1 MTQENLP
8 GGWVGT
14 KINHICEIIG
24 GGTPSRKN
32 PEYFNG
38 DTVWLTPTEIPKNSV
53 VKISD
58 SREKITERG
67 LQKSSA
73 KIIPKNSVLLT
84 SRASIG
90 YVAIAGTDLTTNQ
103 GFASFVC
110 SNAVHNFYLAHW
122 LTSKKN
128 LLKKEATGTTFKE
141 ISKSKLRMLDILLPP
156 LNEQRRIVS
165 RLESIFSRIDA
176 CRGELERLASQTKTS
191 AGSLETLRS
200 SVLKQAF
207 EGRLVHQDPDDE
219 PADLLLKRINK
230 DAKELVLENDDLPD
244 GWIKVHLEDMSTII
258 LGQSPPSSTY
268 NKERIGL
275 PFFQGKADFGHVH
288 PVARTWC
295 DAPKKTSE
303 KGDILI
309 SVRAPVGSTNIA
321 VDACCIGRG
330 LAAIRPLEMADTM
343 YVFYY
348 LRHLENHISQQG
360 TGTTFKAIT
369 GKQLRTIA
377 LSLPPVAEQKR
388 IVSRIESIF
397 SGIDAIEQTVNQSIS
412 ALGALK
418 QSVLKQA
425 FEGKLVPQDPADE
438 PASVLLERIKNAKP
452 KVTKGKKHG
461 K

>member
-1 MTQENLP
+1 LFRSGALLYGKLIPYLNKVAVPDFDGVCSTDILVFRENSFISNTFLKYCLLKP
-8 GGWVGT
+8 DFV
-14 KINHICEIIG
+14 
-24 GGTPSRKN
+24 R
-32 PEYFNG
+32 FA
-38 DTVWLTPTEIPKNSV
+38 NS
-53 VKISD
+53 
-58 SREKITERG
+58 T
-67 LQKSSA
+67 
-73 KIIPKNSVLLT
+73 T
-84 SRASIG
+84 SGVHHPRTSHKKLSG
-90 YVAIAGTDLTTNQ
+90 YVIP
-103 GFASFVC
+103 
-110 SNAVHNFYLAHW
+110 
-122 LTSKKN
+122 
-128 LLKKEATGTTFKE
+128 
-141 ISKSKLRMLDILLPP
+141 LPP

-176 CRGELERLASQTKTS
+176 CREDLERLASQTKTS

-348 LRHLENHISQQG
+348 LRHLENHIAQQG

-388 IVSRIESIF
+388 IVSKIESIF
-397 SGIDAIEQTVNQSIS
+397 SGIDAACLCVVFWWVWVATRTPDRC
-412 ALGALK
+412 A
-418 QSVLKQA
+418 
-425 FEGKLVPQDPADE
+425 
-438 PASVLLERIKNAKP
+438 VLLAVFPNRFQTLGTALRVRP
-452 KVTKGKKHG
+452 LCQTGHSPCLPA
-461 K
+461 